1 MGLAAAREMF
11 GAVSCV
17 VEDLE
22 FQKFLLVEEKGGRP
36 VQVAVDPS
44 ASDFA
49 VYARYD
55 TPDVPG
61 TCTRAATC
69 GGRTGPRPL
78 RCRSRTSAAVA
89 SRRSIATSSTG
100 SSPAWG
106 SNRAREVA
114 ACDLGGGNLSS
125 LSLRLRNFCTVGFF
139 AVLC

>member
-55 TPDVPG
+55 TPDVPWDLHARG
-61 TCTRAATC
+61 YVRRSDRPAAASVSLADIRRRC
-69 GGRTGPRPL
+69 VEEVDRDEFYRLFAGMGIQPRP
-78 RCRSRTSAAVA
+78 R
-89 SRRSIATSSTG
+89 
-100 SSPAWG
+100 
-106 SNRAREVA
+106 
-114 ACDLGGGNLSS
+114 GGCL
-125 LSLRLRNFCTVGFF
+125 
-139 AVLC
+139 